1 MNEAATSHVNAAK
14 GTQEVDAEA
23 LAQDRQQRMEI
34 DAAAK
39 SIVTALFASALFWLL
54 LGSALAIAAS
64 LKLHWPEFL
73 GETEWLTFGR
83 VRPAHLNTMV
93 YGWVST
99 ASIGVGLWLMSRLT
113 RVAVSNTRRLWVGF
127 WVWQTGLAVGTVGIL
142 RGDSTSIEWLEFPVY
157 ATPFLLAGFFFFMI
171 EIIRMMIKRPP
182 GHVYISQWY
191 IMAAFCWFPWLYA
204 TAVVLLVWFPV
215 QAPAM
220 PPINWWYAHNA
231 LGLWFTPIGL
241 AAAYYFIPKVI
252 GKPIHSYYLSMVGF
266 WTLAFFYAWNGMHHL
281 IGGPFP
287 AWLISA
293 SIAASVMMLIPVL
306 TVALNHHLTMKGN
319 FQALRWSPTLR
330 FVVFAAVSYT
340 LVSIQGSSMAIRSLN
355 EITHFTHYTIGHAHV
370 GMYAFVTMMLFG
382 SIYYILPRVL
392 RREWPS
398 AFLIRSHFWLCVI
411 GITLMTVSLTV
422 GGLQQGLAMSKAE
435 LPFLDIVAMTVP
447 YLKAR
452 SISGGILTLAHLTF
466 TLSFILVWIGWAP
479 KAGRATLLAPATAKG
494 AGTL

>member
-1 MNEAATSHVNAAK
+1 MQGNVATAKEASSPA
-14 GTQEVDAEA
+14 A
-23 LAQDRQQRMEI
+23 LARDRAERMAVD
-34 DAAAK
+34 DA
-39 SIVTALFASALFWLL
+39 SRNIVTALFGSSLLWLL

-73 GETEWLTFGR
+73 GTAEWLTFGR
-83 VRPAHLNTMV
+83 VRPAHLNTMA

-113 RVAVSNTRRLWVGF
+113 RVPLSGSIRNWFGF
-127 WVWQTGLAVGTVGIL
+127 GVWQLGLVVGTVGIL
-142 RGDSTSIEWLEFPVY
+142 HGDSTSIEWLEFPVY
-157 ATPFLLAGFFFFMI
+157 ATPFLLAGFFIFML
-171 EIIRMMIKRPP
+171 EIIRMMLNRPP

-287 AWLISA
+287 SWLISA

-306 TVALNHHLTMKGN
+306 TVALNHHMTMKGS
-319 FQALRWSPTLR
+319 FALLKSSPTLR
-330 FVVFAAVSYT
+330 FVVFAAMSYT
-340 LVSIQGSSMAIRSLN
+340 LVSLQGSSMAIRSLN
-355 EITHFTHYTIGHAHV
+355 EITHFTHYTVGHAHV

-382 SIYYILPRVL
+382 SIYYIVPRL
-392 RREWPS
+392 WKREWPS
-398 AFLIRSHFWLCVI
+398 AFLIRSHFWLSAL
-411 GITLMTVSLTV
+411 GIVLMTAALTI
-422 GGLQQGLAMSKAE
+422 GGIQQGLAMHAADQA
-435 LPFLDIVAMTVP
+435 FLDIVAMVVP
-447 YLKAR
+447 YLQAR
-452 SISGGILTLAHLTF
+452 SLSGGILTLAHLIF
-466 TLSFILVWIGWAP
+466 ALSFILIVIGWAP
-479 KAGRATLLAPATAKG
+479 RSGKATLLAPLPQKG
-494 AGTL
+494 AISP